1 MSKISLLIPAY
12 NEEAV
17 LHLMY
22 ERLVELIQTNSQYE
36 WEVLFVNDGSRDN
49 SLSILKD
56 LNANDSRFQYLDL
69 SRNFGKECA
78 MMAGLDYVSGNCVII
93 LDADLQHPPEII
105 PQMIAFWEAGY
116 EDIAAKRRS
125 VTGETYFKKSSSKAF
140 YRIMSQLANIPIQQD
155 TGDFRLLDRVC
166 IDAMKQMRETQRYT
180 KGLYSWIGF
189 QKKTMLFDQ
198 NARIAGESKWSFFQL
213 INLALEGIVSF
224 TNAPLRISTILGFVM
239 SMASIVYG
247 ICIFVDTMLWGD
259 PVKGYPTL
267 IIMILFLGGVQLLC
281 IGIFGEY
288 IGRVFNETKHRPP
301 YIISEKSID

>member
-1 MSKISLLIPAY
+1 MKKISLLIPAY

-36 WEVLFVNDGSRDN
+36 WEVLFVNDGSQDN

-56 LNANDSRFQYLDL
+56 LNSNDSRFQYLDL

-78 MMAGLDYVSGNCVII
+78 MMAGLDNVSGNCVII

-189 QKKTMLFDQ
+189 RKKTMLFDQ
-198 NARIAGESKWSFFQL
+198 SARIAGESKWSFTQL
-213 INLALEGIVSF
+213 TNLALEGIVSF
-224 TNAPLRISTILGFVM
+224 TNAPLRISAILGFVM
-239 SMASIVYG
+239 SFASIIYG

-288 IGRVFNETKHRPP
+288 IGRVFNETKQRPP
-301 YIISEKSID
+301 YIISEKNID

>member
-1 MSKISLLIPAY
+1 MRKISLLIPAY

-36 WEVLFVNDGSRDN
+36 WEVLFVNDGSQDN

-56 LNANDSRFQYLDL
+56 LNSNDSRFQYLDL

-78 MMAGLDYVSGNCVII
+78 MMAGLDNVSGNCVII

-189 QKKTMLFDQ
+189 RKKTMLFDQ
-198 NARIAGESKWSFFQL
+198 SARIAGESKWSFTQL
-213 INLALEGIVSF
+213 TNLALEGIVSF
-224 TNAPLRISTILGFVM
+224 TNAPLRISAILGFVM
-239 SMASIVYG
+239 SFASIIYG

-288 IGRVFNETKHRPP
+288 IGRVFNETKQRPP
-301 YIISEKSID
+301 YIISEKNID